1 VTSKPEAD
9 EVNIES
15 KGDKEFECKENALGP
30 YTPQEQNYFTLQLP
44 RKGPRASRKVPQTN
58 SLFIEQL
65 WYREKSKA

>member
-44 RKGPRASRKVPQTN
+44 QERSKGFKEGASDKFPV
-58 SLFIEQL
+58 
-65 WYREKSKA
+65 YRTTVV